1 LHANETEIATK
12 LVTVQVSGT
21 ATVDFTWN
29 TSSFAKGNYTIS
41 AYATP
46 VQNEVNIADNLF
58 TDGVVRVVIP
68 GDVNGDGIVDV
79 FDAVLLA
86 GAAGTNPTSPNWN
99 PNADINNDLI
109 IDVFDAVI
117 LAGHAGE
124 HYS

>member
-1 LHANETEIATK
+1 MSAIIT
-12 LVTVQVSGT
+12 
-21 ATVDFTWN
+21 FTWS
-29 TSSFAKGNYTIS
+29 TLGFSKGNYTIS
-41 AYATP
+41 A
-46 VQNEVNIADNLF
+46 VADTVPGE
-58 TDGVVRVVIP
+58 TDTEDNAFVDGWVCVGIP
-68 GDVNGDGIVDV
+68 GDVNSDGIVDV

-86 GAAGTNPTSPNWN
+86 GAAGANPTSPNWN